1 MSNYT
6 ISTLT
11 LTETIGDSPFFGT
24 MASSGT
30 MTATP
35 DDGYVV
41 SSTNFSHGTL
51 PSAISSVTF
60 ANSATAGQP
69 GNTVVITV
77 NLDTNFTAETDVT
90 IDIPITGS
98 AELFQSNESLITF
111 DIDFEDRRE
120 HGVNNSGSALTQVV
134 IDGHDAG
141 ISTSSNSAGVGDSD
155 GVIRTTLTSVN
166 PILAN
171 EPVKIGEWN
180 VLKVGNN
187 RIVTLPTL
195 SYENIPSD
203 AVTLEVKSI
212 TTASSERT
220 IYVFNVMLKSDVNI
234 SSKATGAKV
243 FINYKSIA
251 TQVITNPE
259 IKRIEYGSTEISQNG
274 AERDIKIIGDV
285 GAEFDLT
292 ITKDSDKTSILDTTL
307 ATTDVLFPGVGE
319 IKAIS
324 KTLESKEKFSNKP
337 GDQLLGEFK
346 FRQVFPS
353 TVASEKYNIEVTP
366 KNTTVLNSNLAQIGP
381 QVILDQFKDP
391 VLTLTT
397 SLGGIATNNPSN
409 IVKNGK
415 PNSKP
420 ERLTHIKTVDEIF
433 QISYSLTHTSG
444 AGNTVSRTGA
454 TPKWSSAASADSHW
468 TNSVKEDNG
477 GTHIEI
483 INMVATAG
491 DPTATFTADVVVKK
505 FGNEDVTMNL
515 DLSQIFST

>member
-1 MSNYT
+1 MANYT
-6 ISTLT
+6 ISTLI
-11 LTETIGDSPFFGT
+11 LSETIGDSPFFGT

-41 SSTNFSHGTL
+41 SATNFSHGTL

-60 ANSATAGQP
+60 ANSTTAGQP

-90 IDIPITGS
+90 INIPITGS
-98 AELFQSNESLITF
+98 AQLFRLEEVPVTF

-120 HGVNNSGSALTQVV
+120 HGVSNSGSALTNITDV
-134 IDGHDAG
+134 
-141 ISTSSNSAGVGDSD
+141 STSSNGAGVADSD

-166 PILAN
+166 SIVAN
-171 EPVKIGEWN
+171 ESIKIGTLSI
-180 VLKVGNN
+180 LKVGDN
-187 RIVTLPTL
+187 RILTLPTL
-195 SYENIPSD
+195 SYQNISSD
-203 AVTLEVKSI
+203 IVTLELNNI
-212 TTASSERT
+212 TEDSGERT
-220 IYVFNVMLKSDVNI
+220 LYVFNVMFKSSVNV
-234 SSKATGAKV
+234 SSDLTGAKII
-243 FINYKSIA
+243 INYKSVA
-251 TQVITNPE
+251 SQTITNQE
-259 IKRIEYGSTEISQNG
+259 IKRIEYGSNEISQNG
-274 AERDIKIIGDV
+274 ADRNIKIIGDV
-285 GAEFDLT
+285 GAEFDLI
-292 ITKDSDKTSILDTTL
+292 ITKESDKTSILDTFL
-307 ATTDVLFPGVGE
+307 AKTDVLFPGVGL

-324 KTLESKEKFSNKP
+324 VTLESKEKFSNKP
-337 GDQLLGEFK
+337 SGILLGEFE
-346 FRQVFPS
+346 FRQTFPS
-353 TVASEKYNIEVTP
+353 VTSSEKYNIEVIP
-366 KNTTVLNSNLAQIGP
+366 KNTTILNSNLAQIGP

-420 ERLTHIKTVDEIF
+420 ERLTHIKTINEIF

-444 AGNTVSRTGA
+444 AGNTVSRAGA
-454 TPKWSSAASADSHW
+454 TPKWSSAKSADSHW